1 MRVATA
7 LACAALALAAMPARA
22 ENFSAALEAGSERDA
37 DDFSKAVL
45 NYDIASVTRSF
56 DNGMS
61 WTALVQNYRATRHG
75 AVTWAVE
82 GLVGYRYAATPS
94 FSFYAN
100 IGGGE
105 RLSPTR
111 DFPYLALRLG
121 ADHAL
126 GGDFT
131 WNVVN
136 LRYRTGWDKQFPYH
150 STAAGT
156 GITYRMSSAFAL
168 YSRVFA
174 MFDTNYRFAAT
185 GIGLGLRTYF

>member
-1 MRVATA
+1 MRPWTA
-7 LACAALALAAMPARA
+7 LACAALAVAAVPARA

-45 NYDIASVTRSF
+45 NYDIASVTRNF
-56 DNGMS
+56 DNGVS
-61 WTALVQNYRATRHG
+61 WTALVQNYRAARHG

-82 GLVGYRYAATPS
+82 GLVGYRYEATRA
-94 FSFYAN
+94 FSLYGN

-121 ADHAL
+121 ADDAL

-136 LRYRTGWDKQFPYH
+136 LRYRTGGDRQFPYH

-156 GITYRMSSAFAL
+156 GITYRMSQDLAL
-168 YSRVFA
+168 YSRIFA
-174 MFDTNYRFAAT
+174 VFDTNYRFVAT